1 MIKEKLVA
9 YEVSCRSGQTLLC
22 DPKPLMRPRGGP
34 AIQEKISSFMTGNSN
49 FKSVLSH

>member
-22 DPKPLMRPRGGP
+22 DPKPLMRPGGSP
-34 AIQEKISSFMTGNSN
+34 AVQEKISSFMTGNSY
-49 FKSVLSH
+49 FKSILSH